1 MQTIFPILR
10 YNDARAAIQWLCQ
23 AFGCVQLFSVPE
35 NGPYVRHARLK
46 LGSNLIMLGSVRPD
60 DGIRSPAALGS
71 ATQMLAVYVDDPDA
85 HFERAQAAGA
95 KILAP
100 PNDTDFGSRE
110 YHVLDLEGHPWT
122 FGTFL
127 PSVDEDTTE
136 DGTDS
141 RIGGLRKQERSN

>member
-10 YNDARAAIQWLCQ
+10 YNDARAAMQWLCQ

-35 NGPYVRHARLK
+35 SGSYVRHARLK
-46 LGSNLIMLGSVRPD
+46 LGSNLIMVGSVRPG
-60 DGIRSPAALGS
+60 DGIASPTTLGS
-71 ATQMLAVYVDDPDA
+71 ATQMLAVHVEDPDA
-85 HFERAQAAGA
+85 HFERARAAGA
-95 KILAP
+95 KVLAP

-127 PSVDEDTTE
+127 PTVDEDTTDDDADARLE
-136 DGTDS
+136 GS
-141 RIGGLRKQERSN
+141 RNQERSN